1 MRFRDEK
8 QLRFSGKGISVR
20 AHELSLPR
28 ALQLGAGTTRSDF
41 KLAVPV
47 FIILTL
53 LRLYRSA
60 LDPFVFSL
68 LQLSARALAVPL
80 SVYAG
85 TRLPR
90 GFVNWCPQLNILE

>member
-1 MRFRDEK
+1 MKSNCAFLVKEFPCGRTNYRYPAH
-8 QLRFSGKGISVR
+8 FSS
-20 AHELSLPR
+20 PR
-28 ALQLGAGTTRSDF
+28 GRRVLTFSWLI
-41 KLAVPV
+41 PV
-47 FIILTL
+47 FTILTL

-60 LDPFVFSL
+60 LDPFVSSL
-68 LQLSARALAVPL
+68 LQHSGRALAVPL